1 MEKLLNN
8 YLIYKSLKLAAKL
21 LVQLG
26 PNIISQDAI
35 NQDQMKKYNVKMIM
49 FKLLDLSNLQDK
61 E

>member
-8 YLIYKSLKLAAKL
+8 YLLYKRLKLAAKL

-35 NQDQMKKYNVKMIM
+35 NQDLMKK
-49 FKLLDLSNLQDK
+49 
-61 E
+61 